1 MSLPVIR
8 TITPSI
14 SINRSQVVNLLLASV
29 ALEELGLSHI
39 INAEAEKLQA
49 TLGTLP
55 GLSITANSISGLLS
69 VNREVRRKMQTVIKK
84 QMILQFKLED
94 ILDIPPTPS
103 PPPIFVDLGSAWAV
117 GIEYGTGNAQYITLE
132 PEVIELTVILGLGN
146 TNIPVG
152 TVNFLRQDSNLLV
165 TYTTDFPYV
174 MNQVQ
179 LYVGA
184 VIPPSS
190 APGSFPYKYTPGSYF
205 TTYTFIVDVSGI
217 PGTIYVAAHA
227 HILKQ
232 V

>member
-1 MSLPVIR
+1 
-8 TITPSI
+8 
-14 SINRSQVVNLLLASV
+14 VVNLLLASV

-69 VNREVRRKMQTVIKK
+69 VNREVRRMMQTVIKK

-117 GIEYGTGNAQYITLE
+117 GIEYGTGNAQYITLDP
-132 PEVIELTVILGLGN
+132 PEIELTVILGLGN
-146 TNIPVG
+146 TKIPVG
-152 TVNFLRQDSNLLV
+152 TVNLLRQDSNLLV

-179 LYVGA
+179 LYVGD

-205 TTYTFIVDVSGI
+205 TTHTFIVDVSGI

-227 HILKQ
+227 HILIQ
-232 V
+232 E